1 MTRQKPPF
9 AWLFALAGLA
19 LGGDAGNAPCRAE
32 DTPPDFDREVAPLL
46 VRRCFD
52 CHNATDAKG
61 SLNLTTAKSATAG
74 GDSGAGLV
82 AGKVDDS
89 LLWQRVRD
97 DEMPPK
103 KPLTAAE
110 KSVLKRW
117 IAGGAKWGT
126 DPIDPYAFTT
136 EARAGND
143 WWSLQPVRRP
153 AIPGENSDGSSSP
166 IDRLIR
172 AGLKAKG
179 LTASPEA
186 DRRTLVRRLSFDL
199 LGLPPTT
206 EQVAEF
212 EADASPDAYE
222 RLVDRLLASPHYGER
237 WARHWLDVIR
247 FGESQGFE
255 RDKLRPNAWRY
266 RDWVVG
272 ALNDDM
278 PYDEFARLQL
288 AGDVLR
294 PDDAAAIVA
303 TGFLVVGP
311 YDEVGQTQQSEAMR
325 KVVQQDELE
334 DLLGATGQTFLGL
347 TVNCAR
353 CHDHKFDPV
362 RQIDYYRMGAALAG
376 VKHGE
381 RGLSGE
387 RILAEGTER
396 NAALT
401 ARFDA
406 LRGRLK
412 NLEKDVRTKILAER
426 KVNIV
431 RTQPV
436 APIAR
441 WDFQDGFRDSI
452 GTLHGT
458 ARDGAKVD
466 AGRLVLDGKGYV
478 TTEPLPRDLR
488 EKTLEVW
495 VQLADVEQRGGGAI
509 TIQSLDGSTFDSIVF
524 GEREPGCWM
533 AGSNFFLR
541 SESFHGPSE
550 SEAARR
556 LVHVALVYSADG
568 TIAAYRDGQ
577 IYGKPYKSKGLQK
590 FTAGECQIV
599 FGLRHGPAGGN
610 KHLRGTIDRAQL
622 YDRALTPEEIAA
634 SANVITDFVSPEA
647 IVERLSPARRQERER
662 LHFEIAQL
670 ERQRVRAATAVT
682 YAVKPAAPQAT
693 HVLRRGNPA
702 EPLDAVTPGGVA
714 ALRGPSSELG
724 LATDA
729 PDALR
734 RQALAGWITDRR
746 QPLFARVLVNRLW
759 HYHFGVGIVETCN
772 DFGFN
777 GARPTHPELLDWL
790 ADEFVRHDFQIKPIQ
805 RLIVTSATYRQ
816 ASRERPEAQRVDAGN
831 RLLWRRS
838 PQRLEAEA
846 IRDAMLAATGDLNE
860 QLGGPGFEDF
870 TTFNANSQ
878 FYVMV
883 DAFGDTF
890 HRRSLYR
897 TWVRSGRSPFL
908 DVFDC
913 PDPSTLTP
921 QRAVTTTPLQAL
933 SLLNNSFVLR
943 TAERLAER
951 LAREAGS
958 DATRQVTHGCRL
970 LFGREASKDELEILP
985 AFVAKHGLP
994 ALCRV
999 WLNSSEFVQVD

>member
-1 MTRQKPPF
+1 M
-9 AWLFALAGLA
+9 ASVVALAGFA
-19 LGGDAGNAPCRAE
+19 FVCTDINATCRAE
-32 DTPPDFDREVAPLL
+32 DAPPDFDRVVAPLL

-61 SLNLTTAKSATAG
+61 SLNLTTAKSAVAG
-74 GDSGAGLV
+74 GDSGASLV
-82 AGKVDDS
+82 AGKIDES

-97 DEMPPK
+97 NEMPPK
-103 KPLTAAE
+103 KPLTDAE
-110 KSVLKRW
+110 KSVLKQW
-117 IAGGAKWGT
+117 IASGAKWGT
-126 DPIDPYAFTT
+126 DPIDPYSFTS
-136 EARAGND
+136 ESRAGND
-143 WWSLQPVRRP
+143 WWSLQPVKRP
-153 AIPGENSDGSSSP
+153 VVPGDHTDGSNSP
-166 IDRLIR
+166 IDRFIR
-172 AGLKAKG
+172 TGLKAKD
-179 LTASPEA
+179 LTASPES
-186 DRRTLVRRLSFDL
+186 DRRTLIRRLSFDL
-199 LGLPPTT
+199 LGLPPTP
-206 EQVAEF
+206 EDVAEF
-212 EADASPDAYE
+212 AADTSPDAYE

-237 WARHWLDVIR
+237 WARHWLDIVR

-255 RDKLRPNAWRY
+255 RDKLRPNSWRY
-266 RDWVVG
+266 RDWVVR
-272 ALNDDM
+272 AWNDDM

-294 PDDAAAIVA
+294 PDDPSAIMA
-303 TGFLVVGP
+303 TGFLVAGP

-381 RGLSGE
+381 RGISGE
-387 RILAEGTER
+387 GILAEGTER

-401 ARFDA
+401 ARFDS
-406 LRGRLK
+406 LRSRLT

-426 KVNIV
+426 KSNIV

-452 GTLHGT
+452 GNLQGT
-458 ARDGAKVD
+458 ARDGAKID

-478 TTEPLPRDLR
+478 TTDPLPRDLR
-488 EKTLEVW
+488 AKTLEVW
-495 VQLADVEQRGGGAI
+495 LQLADVEQRGGGAV
-509 TIQSLDGSTFDSIVF
+509 TIQSLDGATFDSIVF
-524 GEREPGCWM
+524 GERDPGCWM
-533 AGSNFFLR
+533 AGSNFYLR
-541 SESFHGPSE
+541 SESLHGPSE
-550 SEAARR
+550 AEATRK

-622 YDRALTPEEIAA
+622 YDRALTPDEVAA
-634 SANVITDFVSPEA
+634 SANVVTDFVSPEA
-647 IVERLSPARRQERER
+647 IIERLSPAQRQERER
-662 LHFEIAQL
+662 LQFEMSQL
-670 ERQRVRAATAVT
+670 ERQRVRVATAVT
-682 YAVKPAAPQAT
+682 YAANPAVPKPT

-702 EPLDAVTPGGVA
+702 EPQDVVTPGGVA
-714 ALRGPSSELG
+714 ALRGPSAEFA
-724 LATDA
+724 LAADA

-734 RQALAGWITDRR
+734 RQALAGWIADRR
-746 QPLFARVLVNRLW
+746 QPLFARVLANRLW

-777 GARPTHPELLDWL
+777 GARPTHPELLDLL
-790 ADEFVRHDFQIKPIQ
+790 ADELVRHDFQLKPIQ

-816 ASRERPEAQRVDAGN
+816 ASRERPDAQRVDAGN

-846 IRDAMLAATGDLNE
+846 VRDAMLAATGDLNE
-860 QLGGPGFEDF
+860 QFGGPGFEDF
-870 TTFNANSQ
+870 KTFSANSQ

-943 TAERLAER
+943 TADRLAAR
-951 LAREAGS
+951 LAGEAGD
-958 DATRQVTHGCRL
+958 DATRQVTHGCQL
-970 LFGREASKDELEILP
+970 LFGRAATKDELEILP
-985 AFVAKHGLP
+985 AFVAKHGLS

-999 WLNSSEFVQVD
+999 WLNSSEFVQID